1 MCNIQLSTIRLC
13 RKAVK
18 DEIKHLE
25 APAVTYIN
33 TSMAVQM
40 HDCFTCK
47 SERDKEN
54 RNRQK
59 KEALVL
65 LLVEK
70 SENESTVS

>member
-1 MCNIQLSTIRLC
+1 MIRLC

-18 DEIKHLE
+18 DEIKSLE

-47 SERDKEN
+47 GERDKES

-70 SENESTVS
+70 SENQSAAS